1 MDLFL
6 EEVGTLPF
14 ATTRHLVTVPV
25 PVPTLVILTDHQVG
39 TAVEAPS
46 PGHFWQALFGL
57 LPVSYTHL
65 TLPTNREV

>member
-57 LPVSYTHL
+57 LQTK
-65 TLPTNREV
+65 

>member
-14 ATTRHLVTVPV
+14 TTTRHLVAV

-46 PGHFWQALFGL
+46 PRHFWQALIGL
-57 LPVSYTHL
+57 LQTK
-65 TLPTNREV
+65 